1 MNQVSENG
9 TPIWKSP
16 LLWAAV
22 AALLIAVL
30 YLSAANPHFRFMEGA
45 SAIKIL
51 HARALLAGQGYTD
64 IGRVGAPPEIVRP
77 PGFPAFMALVFAVFG
92 ENLLVL
98 KIINNL
104 FAPAGFLALFLLL
117 KRRSDSPFTALA
129 IAFAGY
135 LFPFLVG
142 MARYL
147 EAELMFCFLFF
158 AALYV
163 FERAHD
169 EGHVRK
175 SLAAI
180 FTFLLCIS
188 SLVRSVAFV
197 LVFAALPAL
206 GFRKEVS
213 LGRRLV
219 FALVIVVLWAVVGGG
234 WMLRNQAVAPK
245 GEMTYAD
252 KLLADE
258 PVDSVYWLLEDQRTP
273 LLWSPGRASALEIIA
288 RSKPNS
294 VFYLGKLIGSVRQT
308 WTRAGPA
315 VIVALL
321 AVLIMTAGF
330 INALLKKRRIT
341 ELAVL
346 LYLVVILLWPYQDN
360 RFIVPVFPLLL
371 YYLSEGIGLIAGLIV
386 PSTRDHKKAA
396 VIVSAAVMSI
406 LAAVFAYHDLRLLIK
421 DKDAAKRV
429 VIKKSEHF
437 QITATSE
444 STANSALLLQ
454 WLKQN
459 AAKEDVIMFHSYAP
473 CALITGRQ
481 CTGIPLG
488 RPEKVLGYI
497 KQKGVDWILL
507 DDEFSHGHE
516 YMAAYTEKVLR
527 PACKA
532 FPEYFREAKTLQGSG
547 ARVLKVRDK
556 MNDS

>member
-1 MNQVSENG
+1 MNQVSEKG
-9 TPIWKSP
+9 TPFWKSP

-30 YLSAANPHFRFMEGA
+30 YLFAANPHFRFMEGA

-51 HARALLAGQGYTD
+51 HARALLAGHGYTD

-77 PGFPAFMALVFAVFG
+77 PGFPAFIALIFAVFG
-92 ENLLVL
+92 ENLLAL

-104 FAPAGFLALFLLL
+104 FAPAGFMVLFLLL
-117 KRRSDSPFTALA
+117 KRRSDSPFAALA

-135 LFPFLVG
+135 LFPFLLG

-169 EGHVRK
+169 EALARK

-180 FTFLLCIS
+180 FVFLLCIS
-188 SLVRSVAFV
+188 SLVRSVGFV

-206 GFRKEVS
+206 GFMKESTVK
-213 LGRRLV
+213 RRLV
-219 FALVIVVLWAVVGGG
+219 FAVVIVVSWAAVGGG

-245 GEMTYAD
+245 GELTYVD

-273 LLWSPGRASALEIIA
+273 RLWSPGRASALEILA
-288 RSKPNS
+288 RSRPNS
-294 VFYLGKLIGSVRQT
+294 VFYLGKLIESVRQT
-308 WTRAGPA
+308 WTRAWPA
-315 VIVALL
+315 LIVALL
-321 AVLIMTAGF
+321 AVLIMAAGL
-330 INALLKKRRIT
+330 INALIKKRRIT
-341 ELAVL
+341 EIVVL
-346 LYLVVILLWPYQDN
+346 LYLIVVLLWPYQDT
-360 RFIVPVFPLLL
+360 RFIVPVLPLLL
-371 YYLSEGIGLIAGLIV
+371 YYLAEGIGLIAGPFV
-386 PSTRDHKKAA
+386 PSFRDHKKSA
-396 VIVSAAVMSI
+396 VIVSVAVMST

-421 DKDAAKRV
+421 DKDAANKV
-429 VIKKSEHF
+429 VIKKGENF
-437 QITATSE
+437 RITATSKA
-444 STANSALLLQ
+444 TANSALLLQ
-454 WLKQN
+454 WLRRN
-459 AAKEDVIMFHSYAP
+459 STEDQLIMYHSYAP

-488 RPEKVLGYI
+488 KPEKVMGYI
-497 KQKGVDWILL
+497 KQKGVDWVLL

-516 YMAAYTEKVLR
+516 YMAVYTEKVLK

-532 FPEYFREAKTLQGSG
+532 FPEYFREAKTLPGSK
-547 ARVLKVRDK
+547 ARVLKVRERPD
-556 MNDS
+556 DQ